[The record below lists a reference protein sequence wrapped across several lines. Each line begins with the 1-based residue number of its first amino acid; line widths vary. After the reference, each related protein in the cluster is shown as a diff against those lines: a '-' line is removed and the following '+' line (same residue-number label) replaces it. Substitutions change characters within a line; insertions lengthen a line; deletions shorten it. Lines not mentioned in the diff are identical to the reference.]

1 MPWFDVGVNL
11 MDKRLSVEPTLE
23 RANLADVKHLLI
35 TGTNVEES
43 RNAASLAQ
51 LHPGRL
57 YCTAGIHPHHAKD
70 AGSSYLDELRTL
82 AALPQVLAIG
92 ECGLDFN
99 RNFSTPEQQL
109 AVFEQQLILA
119 SELNMPVF
127 LHERDAFDAQINL
140 LEKYHSTLAGGVAHC
155 FTGDKQQ
162 MQAYL
167 DLGFYIGITGWVC
180 DQKRGQALREA
191 VRKLPLDRLLLE
203 TDAPY
208 LKPKTLSPEER
219 KLSSNNEPCYLPHI
233 ASQLAALMNVEWTE
247 LQHHSYRNTC
257 HLFRLDTGELRVN

>member
-1 MPWFDVGVNL
+1 MVWFDVGVNL
-11 MDKRLSVEPTLE
+11 MDKRLSIDAVLE
-23 RANLADVKHLLI
+23 RANLANVKQLLI
-35 TGTNVEES
+35 TGTSVEES
-43 RNAASLAQ
+43 RKAVTLAEQ
-51 LHPGRL
+51 HPERL

-70 AGSSYLDELRTL
+70 ASASYLDELRTL

-99 RNFSTPEQQL
+99 RNFSPPEQQL

-119 SELNMPVF
+119 AELQKPLF
-127 LHERDAFDAQINL
+127 LHERDAFCAQVKL
-140 LEKYHSTLAGGVAHC
+140 LEKHHASLAGGVAHC

-162 MQAYL
+162 MQTYL

-191 VRKLPLDRLLLE
+191 VRELPLDRLLLE

-208 LKPKTLSPEER
+208 LKPKTLSPQER

-233 ASQLAALMNVEWTE
+233 AAQLATLMNVQCAE
-247 LQHHSYRNTC
+247 LQQHSYRNSC
-257 HLFRLDTGELRVN
+257 QLFGLHSNNPHAN

>member
-1 MPWFDVGVNL
+1 MAWFDVGVNL
-11 MDKRLSVEPTLE
+11 MDKRLSLEPVLE
-23 RANLADVKHLLI
+23 RASLANVKHMLI
-35 TGTNVEES
+35 TGTSVEES

-51 LHPGRL
+51 HHPGRL

-70 AGSSYLDELRTL
+70 ASSSYFDELRTL
-82 AALPQVLAIG
+82 AALPPVLAIG

-99 RNFSTPEQQL
+99 RNFSAPEQQL

-119 SELNMPVF
+119 SELNMPLF

-191 VRKLPLDRLLLE
+191 VRELPLDRLLLE

-233 ASQLAALMNVEWTE
+233 AAQLASLMSVETAE
-247 LQHHSYRNTC
+247 LQQHSYRNAC
-257 HLFRLDTGELRVN
+257 HLFRLDSSERHAN